1 MVAFSQTVVAEF
13 ESHAASLRE
22 AARARRD
29 AVQLR
34 ASVNDSTD
42 GVAVDI
48 KDTLGVRQPGDKW
61 AGCTN
66 LRTLRT
72 LLSMVGMLMNAFNH
86 LLTVTRANSVL
97 PSPPPLLPSR

>member
-1 MVAFSQTVVAEF
+1 MVAFSQSIVAEF
-13 ESHAASLRE
+13 ETHAASLRE
-22 AARARRD
+22 AARARRA

-34 ASVNDSTD
+34 AAVDDVSN

-48 KDTLGVRQPGDKW
+48 KDTLGVPQPEDKW

-72 LLSMVGMLMNAFNH
+72 LLSMVDDRGFERYA
-86 LLTVTRANSVL
+86 RAL
-97 PSPPPLLPSR
+97 AAAPTALC